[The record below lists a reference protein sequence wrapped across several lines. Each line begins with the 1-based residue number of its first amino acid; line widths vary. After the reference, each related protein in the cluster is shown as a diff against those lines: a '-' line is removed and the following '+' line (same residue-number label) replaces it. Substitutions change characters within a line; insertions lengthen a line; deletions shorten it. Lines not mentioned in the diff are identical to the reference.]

1 VSYAPEILA
10 VQRGDADPAEHERLA
25 RTWAPA
31 RGLLSWFAQ
40 TDHRT
45 IGKRFIVTSFVW
57 FALGGLLA
65 LAMRV
70 QLAKP
75 NNTFLSS
82 DQYNQFFTV
91 HGITMMFLFAVPVML
106 AVAVYVVPLAVGSRS
121 LAFPR
126 ANAYAYYMFLFG
138 GMLVYGALLLNMA
151 PDTGWFAYFPLSGPT
166 FAPGKR
172 VDIWAQLVNFTE
184 ISALIVAVQLVVTIL
199 KQRAPGMSLNRMPL
213 YVWTMLVTALMVIF
227 AMPSVMLASN
237 FMALDRLVGTH
248 FFNTSE
254 GGDVLLWQHLFWFF
268 GHPEVYI
275 IFVPALGFVSTII
288 AAFCRRSV
296 VGYMAM
302 VLSAVATGFIGFG
315 LWVHHMFATGLPLS
329 GQSFFTSA
337 SMMIAIPSG
346 VQIFCWIATIWTGRP
361 RFASPFLFVIGFVL
375 IFVIGGL
382 TGVMVA
388 AIPIDLQVHDTFF
401 VVAHLHYVLIGGS
414 VFPLLGALIFW
425 FPKMTGRMMSEKLGH
440 LSFWLAFIGFNL
452 TFFPMHNLGL
462 MGMPR
467 RVYTYVPETGWG
479 RLNFLA
485 TIGAFVL
492 GLGVLCFVVNALWS
506 LRFGR
511 PAGANPWEA
520 STLEWYTS
528 SPPPLYNFL
537 HPPVVRSSEPLWE
550 ETPLPTV
557 TGLSSDKREILIT
570 RVLDAEPDHRYTE
583 PAPTVWPFVAALA
596 TAVMFVAL
604 IFTPWAFPIGLTI
617 VFIFLVAW
625 FWPTTPQ
632 KEGDAPPRED
642 DRVTMAEAT
651 S

>member
-1 VSYAPEILA
+1 VSAPF
-10 VQRGDADPAEHERLA
+10 VTDAELSEHAALE
-25 RTWAPA
+25 RTWTPA
-31 RGLLSWFAQ
+31 RGALAWFRQ
-40 TDHRT
+40 IDHRT

-65 LAMRV
+65 LAMRI
-70 QLAKP
+70 QLSKP
-75 NNTFLSS
+75 NNTFLSA
-82 DQYNQFFTV
+82 DLYNQFFTV

-106 AVAVYVVPLAVGSRS
+106 AVAIYIVPLMVGSRS

-138 GMLVYGALLLNMA
+138 GMLVYVALFLNMA

-213 YVWTMLVTALMVIF
+213 YVWAILVTMVMIIF
-227 AMPSVMLASN
+227 AMPAVMLASN
-237 FMALDRLVGTH
+237 YMALDRLVGTH
-248 FFNTSE
+248 FFNVAE
-254 GGDVLLWQHLFWFF
+254 GGDALLWQHMFWFF

-275 IFVPALGFVSTII
+275 IFVPALGFVSTIV
-288 AAFCRRSV
+288 AASCRRPV
-296 VGYMAM
+296 LGYTAM
-302 VLSAVATGFIGFG
+302 VLAVVATGFIGFG
-315 LWVHHMFATGLPLS
+315 LWVHHMFATGLPMS
-329 GQSFFTSA
+329 GQSFFTAA
-337 SMMIAIPSG
+337 SMMIAVPSG
-346 VQIFCWIATIWTGRP
+346 VQIFCWIATIWLGRP
-361 RFASPFLFVIGFVL
+361 RFTVPFMFVIGFVL

-388 AIPIDLQVHDTFF
+388 SIPLDLQVHDTFF

-425 FPKMTGRMMSEKLGH
+425 FPKITGRMMNDKLGH
-440 LSFWLAFIGFNL
+440 ASFWLTFAGFNL

-485 TIGAFVL
+485 TVGAFVL
-492 GLGVLCFVVNALWS
+492 GIGVLCFVVNALWS
-506 LRFGR
+506 LKFGR
-511 PAGANPWEA
+511 MAGANPWEA
-520 STLEWYTS
+520 STLEWATT
-528 SPPPLYNFL
+528 SPPPSYNFL

-550 ETPLPTV
+550 GSPLPTV
-557 TGLSSDKREILIT
+557 TGLATDKREVLIT
-570 RVLDAEPDHRYTE
+570 RVLDAEPDHKYVE
-583 PAPTVWPFVAALA
+583 PSPTIFPFLAALS
-596 TAVMFVAL
+596 TGVMFVSL
-604 IFTPWAFPIGLTI
+604 IFTPWALPIGITI
-617 VFIFLVAW
+617 MFVFLIAW
-625 FWPTTPQ
+625 FWPTTPA
-632 KEGDAPPRED
+632 KEGDAPPNEPR
-642 DRVTMAEAT
+642 RTAAEAV